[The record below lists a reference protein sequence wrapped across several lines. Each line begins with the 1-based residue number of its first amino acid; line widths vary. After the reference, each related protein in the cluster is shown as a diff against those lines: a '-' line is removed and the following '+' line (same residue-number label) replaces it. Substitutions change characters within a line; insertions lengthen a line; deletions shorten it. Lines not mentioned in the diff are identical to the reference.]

1 MGERRRRIT
10 SSVHPRGQGST
21 GDRYTA
27 DMQQNE
33 AALLVAERRARA
45 AERWNLD
52 RGVVLL
58 PAGLMLPIAGTDQ
71 FHEYHAHPEHRY
83 LSGVGQ
89 PGGVLA
95 FDAGEGWTLFVPQPD
110 AAERVWTGDGP
121 SLAAVEEASGL
132 ERVQPA
138 SDLGEWLEGR
148 RGEPVAIIGNDDLTL
163 RAAEYGVESWASLEL
178 ATDEEES
185 ERLRAVVAELRRA
198 KDPRELALMREAAAA
213 THRGHMAGI
222 RKARAGMS
230 ERALQVEIEV
240 EFFRAGAERT
250 AYGSI
255 VGGGPNAATLHSTPT
270 DREFGEGELI
280 LVDAGAE
287 VGGYASD
294 VTRTYPVSPRFE
306 GVQRDLYALVLA
318 VQERAIA
325 GARPGVEYKD
335 LHLAA
340 SVEIAQGLVDLRLLR
355 GDAEGLVERD
365 AQALLFPHGLGH
377 MLGLAT
383 HDAGGCLEGRMPSER
398 PTLRYLRA
406 DLPLQPGYVVTIE
419 PGIYFIDA
427 LLEDPDLRERYRD
440 DVAWERVD
448 GMLDFG
454 GIRIEDDVLIT
465 EEGAEVLS
473 AATPKALEAIEALRA
488 EGLGA

>member
-1 MGERRRRIT
+1 MQDGDAATLVARRRE
-10 SSVHPRGQGST
+10 Q
-21 GDRYTA
+21 A
-27 DMQQNE
+27 
-33 AALLVAERRARA
+33 VA
-45 AERWNLD
+45 RWNLD

-58 PAGLMLPIAGTDQ
+58 PAGLMLPVAGTDQ

-89 PGGVLA
+89 AGGVLA
-95 FDAGEGWTLFVPQPD
+95 FDAGEGWTLFVPQPE

-121 SLAAVEEASGL
+121 SLAGVAEVSGL
-132 ERVQPA
+132 EQVQPA
-138 SDLGEWLEGR
+138 SELGGWLERR
-148 RGEPVAIIGNDDLTL
+148 RGEPLAVIGNSDITL
-163 RAAEYGVESWASLEL
+163 RAAEYGVESWASLEF

-185 ERLRAVVAELRRA
+185 ERLRTVVAELRRA
-198 KDPRELALMREAAAA
+198 KDAGELALMREAADA
-213 THRGHMAGI
+213 THRGHMAGL

-230 ERALQVEIEV
+230 ERALQIEIEV

-255 VGGGPNAATLHSTPT
+255 VGGGPNAATLHFAPT
-270 DREFGEGELI
+270 AREFGEGELI

-294 VTRTYPVSPRFE
+294 VTRTYPVGSRFE
-306 GVQRDLYALVLA
+306 GIQRDLYSLVLG
-318 VQERAIA
+318 VQERAIT

-340 SVEIAQGLVDLRLLR
+340 SIDIAQGLVDLGLLR
-355 GDAEGLVERD
+355 GDAAGLVERD
-365 AQALLFPHGLGH
+365 AQALFFPHGLGH

-383 HDAGGCLEGRMPSER
+383 HDAGGCLEGRAPSDR

-419 PGIYFIDA
+419 PGIYFIRA
-427 LLEDPDLRERYRD
+427 LLEGADLRERYRG
-440 DVAWERVD
+440 DVVWDRVD
-448 GMLDFG
+448 ALLDFG
-454 GIRIEDDVLIT
+454 GIRIEDDVLVG
-465 EEGAEVLS
+465 EEGPEVLS
-473 AATPKALEAIEALRA
+473 AATPKALAAIDELRGEAIQE
-488 EGLGA
+488 

>member
-1 MGERRRRIT
+1 
-10 SSVHPRGQGST
+10 
-21 GDRYTA
+21 
-27 DMQQNE
+27 MQQKE
-33 AALLVAERRARA
+33 AAALVGQRRERA

-52 RGVVLL
+52 RGVVLV

-71 FHEYHAHPEHRY
+71 FHEYHAHAEHRY

-95 FDAGEGWTLFVPQPD
+95 FDAGEGWTLFVPQPE

-121 SLAAVEEASGL
+121 SLAAVGEASGL
-132 ERVQPA
+132 ERVRPA
-138 SDLGEWLEGR
+138 SELGGWLERR
-148 RGEPVAIIGNDDLTL
+148 RGEPLAIIGNDDITL
-163 RAAEYGVESWASLEL
+163 QAGEYGMESWPSLEF

-185 ERLRAVVAELRRA
+185 ERLRMVVAELRRA

-213 THRGHMAGI
+213 THRGHMAGL
-222 RKARAGMS
+222 RKARTGMS
-230 ERALQVEIEV
+230 ERALQIEIEV

-255 VGGGPNAATLHSTPT
+255 VGGGPNGATLHFAPT
-270 DREFGEGELI
+270 AREFGDGELI

-294 VTRTYPVSPRFE
+294 VTRTYPVGPRFE
-306 GVQRDLYALVLA
+306 GVQRDLYALVLG

-340 SVEIAQGLVDLRLLR
+340 SVEIAQGLADLGLLR

-365 AQALLFPHGLGH
+365 AQALFFPHGLGH

-383 HDAGGCLEGRMPSER
+383 HDAGGCLEGRLPSDR

-419 PGIYFIDA
+419 PGIYFIRA

-440 DVAWERVD
+440 DVDWERVD

-454 GIRIEDDVLIT
+454 GIRIEDDVLVT
-465 EEGAEVLS
+465 EAEAEVLS

-488 EGLGA
+488 EGLEA

>member
-1 MGERRRRIT
+1 M
-10 SSVHPRGQGST
+10 
-21 GDRYTA
+21 
-27 DMQQNE
+27 
-33 AALLVAERRARA
+33 A
-45 AERWNLD
+45 AERWDLD

-83 LSGVGQ
+83 LAGVGQ

-121 SLAAVEEASGL
+121 SLAAVGEASGL
-132 ERVQPA
+132 EARPA
-138 SDLGEWLEGR
+138 SELGGWLERR
-148 RGEPVAIIGNDDLTL
+148 RGEPLTVIGNDDITL
-163 RAAEYGVESWASLEL
+163 RPIEYGVESWATLEF

-185 ERLRAVVAELRRA
+185 ERLRTVVAELRRA

-230 ERALQVEIEV
+230 ERALQIEIEV

-255 VGGGPNAATLHSTPT
+255 VGGGPNAATLHFSPT
-270 DREFGEGELI
+270 AREFSEGELI

-294 VTRTYPVSPRFE
+294 VTRTYPVGARFE
-306 GVQRDLYALVLA
+306 GMQRDLYELVLG
-318 VQERAIA
+318 VQERAIDR
-325 GARPGVEYKD
+325 ARPGREYRD

-340 SVEIAQGLVDLRLLR
+340 SVETAQGLIDLGLLR
-355 GDAEGLVERD
+355 GEAEDLVERD
-365 AQALLFPHGLGH
+365 AQALFFPHGLGH

-383 HDAGGCLEGRMPSER
+383 HDAGGCLDGRVPSER

-419 PGIYFIDA
+419 PGVYFIRA
-427 LLEDPDLRERYRD
+427 LLEDPDLRQRYHD
-440 DVAWERVD
+440 DVDWERVD
-448 GMLDFG
+448 GLLDFG

-465 EEGAEVLS
+465 EAGAEVLS
-473 AATPKALEAIEALRA
+473 AATPKSLDAIEELRR

>member
-1 MGERRRRIT
+1 
-10 SSVHPRGQGST
+10 
-21 GDRYTA
+21 
-27 DMQQNE
+27 MQDGGGLD
-33 AALLVAERRARA
+33 AAALVAERRARA
-45 AERWNLD
+45 AERWDLD
-52 RGVVLL
+52 RGVVLV

-71 FHEYHAHPEHRY
+71 FHDYHAHPEHRY
-83 LSGVGQ
+83 LAGVGQ

-121 SLAAVEEASGL
+121 SLAAVGEAAGL
-132 ERVQPA
+132 EARPA
-138 SDLGEWLEGR
+138 SELGGWLERR
-148 RGEPVAIIGNDDLTL
+148 RGEPLAVIANDDITQ
-163 RAAEYGVESWASLEL
+163 RAAEYGVESWASLEF

-185 ERLRAVVAELRRA
+185 ERLRTVVAELRRA

-230 ERALQVEIEV
+230 ERALQIEIEV

-255 VGGGPNAATLHSTPT
+255 VGGGPNAATLHFAPT
-270 DREFGEGELI
+270 AREFGEGELI

-294 VTRTYPVSPRFE
+294 VTRTYPVGTRFE
-306 GVQRDLYALVLA
+306 GIQRDLYELVLG

-325 GARPGVEYKD
+325 GARPGKEYRE

-340 SVEIAQGLVDLRLLR
+340 SVETAQGLIDLGLLR
-355 GDAEGLVERD
+355 GEAEDLVERD
-365 AQALLFPHGLGH
+365 AQALFFPHGLGH

-383 HDAGGCLEGRMPSER
+383 HDAGGCLEGRVPSER

-419 PGIYFIDA
+419 PGVYFIRA
-427 LLEDPDLRERYRD
+427 LLEDPDLRRRYHD
-440 DVAWERVD
+440 DVDWERVD
-448 GMLDFG
+448 GLLDFG

-473 AATPKALEAIEALRA
+473 AATPKSLDAIEELRR
-488 EGLGA
+488 EGQGA